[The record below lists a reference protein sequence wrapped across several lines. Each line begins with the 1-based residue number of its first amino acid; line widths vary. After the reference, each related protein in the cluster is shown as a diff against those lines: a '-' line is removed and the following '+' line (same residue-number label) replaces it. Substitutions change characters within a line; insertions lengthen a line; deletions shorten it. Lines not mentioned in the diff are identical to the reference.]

1 MKAKE
6 RGKLF
11 SLVEFLKKSF
21 VTAILVISVLAMF
34 TAAVAGAG
42 DQPCTCGDICVNET
56 GWWRA
61 DADFNASNTP
71 IQHAIDN
78 ATAGN
83 TICVKDGTY
92 NENVDVNKRLT
103 IRSESGSAS
112 TIVQAANSDGY
123 VFHLTTDYV
132 NISGFTVTGATAEG
146 GTGIYGFEIDHCNIS
161 DNNLLLGKSAKSAGT
176 R

>member
-6 RGKLF
+6 RENLF
-11 SLVEFLKKSF
+11 SLVKRSKVSFLKKSL

-34 TAAVAGAG
+34 TTAVAGAG

-61 DADFNASNTP
+61 DADFNASSTP

-92 NENVDVNKRLT
+92 NENVDVTVSHLT
-103 IRSESGSAS
+103 IKSENGSANC
-112 TIVQAANSDGY
+112 IVNALEPLEAS
-123 VFHLTTDYV
+123 L
-132 NISGFTVTGATAEG
+132 NI
-146 GTGIYGFEIDHCNIS
+146 
-161 DNNLLLGKSAKSAGT
+161 L
-176 R
+176 